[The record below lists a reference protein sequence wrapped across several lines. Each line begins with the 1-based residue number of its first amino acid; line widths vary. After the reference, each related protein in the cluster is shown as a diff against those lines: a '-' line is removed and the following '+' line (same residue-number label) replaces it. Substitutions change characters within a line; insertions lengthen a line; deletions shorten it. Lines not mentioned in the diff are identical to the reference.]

1 MSADVSAV
9 LRVQNNA
16 LTVPSEAVFAS
27 GSDVF
32 VFVVKEDS
40 TVSRKAL
47 ILGTR
52 LSDVVEVISGLEPNA
67 VVVRAGH
74 QKLYEGA
81 KVMAVQSQEEVS
93 P

>member
-1 MSADVSAV
+1 MK
-9 LRVQNNA
+9 R
-16 LTVPSEAVFAS
+16 
-27 GSDVF
+27 
-32 VFVVKEDS
+32 
-40 TVSRKAL
+40 
-47 ILGTR
+47 R